1 MDMPV
6 DLQHL
11 NEHGIEG
18 DLEVAAPTDD
28 AAARQLAIRRIAIR
42 RRFVREAVTSALGM
56 ILLMAVWATSEYH
69 NAGGWPIHGFS
80 QSSSI
85 HDVWNLWIIYPV
97 GGWLL
102 ILSSRAWYVL
112 GGRPISEREI
122 QRELTR
128 QAARR

>member
-1 MDMPV
+1 MPV